1 MEEQVKKTISISI
14 TDLAVFTSRT
24 GDLSAGS
31 FNSISAIVGTRLHQ
45 KVFND
50 LKKEFSERISSEYT
64 IRYLYNAG
72 EIILKLSGRAD
83 AVLINSD
90 DNNKIDKIIEIKSHN
105 SSKTEFDK
113 LLRAEHLTQLKLYG
127 ASYLLN
133 NSVQQIELE
142 LSYVSITTTEK
153 TSNTYIMTYDEAY
166 DLINEVGS
174 SYVAFAIKLL
184 KYNESSLESIK
195 KLTFPYGQLRSG
207 QTEFIKQSLISLTS
221 KEVLFVEAPTGTGK
235 TISTLYPAIKGFL
248 RKNYSKVFYLTAK
261 TATRTVA
268 HKAINDMRQKGLIIR
283 SILLESKERICPYD
297 KKCDAKFCPLAKG
310 YYLKLKP
317 AIDEILLFDD
327 ITPDLVKRIASK
339 YEICPH
345 EFLLDTLNYCNVVI
359 GDYNHAF
366 DPRVSIV
373 RCFKDGD
380 ESQNVLLVD
389 EAHNLVN
396 RSREMYSASINLN
409 CCTQAYECVMGRDS
423 KLDKYFLQLI
433 QYFNIANR
441 CFEQHQCVF
450 NFLEEVPENK
460 TLRTED
466 FEATRE
472 RTRKLYQILW
482 CVLKYL
488 SPLLDD
494 LEEGENR
501 SQILEFFFDSRF
513 WLSVYENYY
522 DNAYITNIKI
532 TEDNTLI
539 TLDCLDASKMLN
551 DIIKDKMSVI
561 FFSATLS
568 PVQYYRSILIG
579 KDADYYKTLI
589 LPSPFP
595 SENLDLIIDT
605 SISTT
610 YKNRAQTKKRLTRR
624 IIEQLS
630 ELTGNYMIFF
640 PSFEYLNVIHNE
652 LENAID
658 NKELKNARI
667 VIQKPEM
674 NEKEKK
680 EFLSNF
686 DKSSSELLIGM
697 TVLGGHFGEGIDL
710 VGDRLKGVIIIG
722 VGIPTLSPEREIL
735 KNYYDEAFG
744 DGYAFAY
751 RFPGWEKVLQAVGRV
766 IRTNDDTGFAL
777 LIDDRLL
784 KPEYTVLYPEHWKI

>member
-1 MEEQVKKTISISI
+1 MENEVKRNISISI

-31 FNSISAIVGTRLHQ
+31 FNSISAIIGTRLHQ
-45 KVFND
+45 KVFHD
-50 LKKEFSERISSEYT
+50 LKKEYNDLISTEYSIKHAFT
-64 IRYLYNAG
+64 SND
-72 EIILKLSGRAD
+72 IILKLSGRAD
-83 AVLINSD
+83 AVLLNAENSD
-90 DNNKIDKIIEIKSHN
+90 KIDKIIEIKSHN
-105 SSKTEFDK
+105 STKTEFDK
-113 LLRAEHLTQLKLYG
+113 IVRPEHLTQLKLYG
-127 ASYLLN
+127 ACYLLN
-133 NSVQQIELE
+133 SSVQSINLE
-142 LSYVSITTTEK
+142 LSYVSITTTDK
-153 TSNTYIMTYDEAY
+153 ISKSFQMTFDEAY
-166 DLINEVGS
+166 DLINDCCK
-174 SYVAFAIKLL
+174 SYIGFAIKLL
-184 KYNESSLESIK
+184 QYNENSVESIK
-195 KLTFPYGQLRSG
+195 KMTFPYSQIRNGQS
-207 QTEFIKQSLISLTS
+207 EFMKQALVSLTS

-235 TISTLYPAIKGFL
+235 TISTLYPAIKGLL
-248 RKNYSKVFYLTAK
+248 RHNYSKIFYLTAK

-268 HKAINDMRQKGLIIR
+268 HKAINDMRKNGLIIR
-283 SILLESKERICPYD
+283 SILLESKEKICPYP

-310 YYLKLKP
+310 YYFKLKS
-317 AIDEILLFDD
+317 AIDEIILNDD

-339 YEICPH
+339 HEICPH

-366 DPRVSIV
+366 DPRVSLV
-373 RCFKDGD
+373 RCFKDGN
-380 ESQNVLLVD
+380 ESSNILLVD
-389 EAHNLVN
+389 EAHNMVN
-396 RSREMYSASINLN
+396 RSREMYSATINAQSCKN
-409 CCTQAYECVMGRDS
+409 VYESLMGRDS

-433 QYFNIANR
+433 QYFNVAQR
-441 CFEQHQCVF
+441 CFEQHQCIF

-482 CVLKYL
+482 CTLKHL
-488 SPLLDD
+488 SPILDD

-501 SQILEFFFDSRF
+501 SSILEFFFDARF

-522 DNAYITNIKI
+522 DNAYITNIKNSSDNI
-532 TEDNTLI
+532 TI
-539 TLDCLDASKMLN
+539 TLDCLDASRMLS

-595 SENLDLIIDT
+595 SENLDLTIDT

-610 YKNRAQTKKRLTRR
+610 YKNRIQTKGRITKR
-624 IIEQLS
+624 IIDQLS
-630 ELTGNYMIFF
+630 GLTGNYMIFF
-640 PSFEYLNVIHNE
+640 PSFEYLNLIKNE
-652 LENAID
+652 LEQAID
-658 NKELKNARI
+658 KKQLEKAVI
-667 VIQKPEM
+667 VCQKPEM
-674 NEKEKK
+674 NEIEKHTFLSYFEKK
-680 EFLSNF
+680 ST
-686 DKSSSELLIGM
+686 DLLIGM
-697 TVLGGHFGEGIDL
+697 SVLGGHFGEGIDL

-722 VGIPTLSPEREIL
+722 VGIPTISPEREIL

-766 IRTNDDTGFAL
+766 IRTSEDTGFAL

-784 KPEYTVLYPEHWKI
+784 KQEYTILYPEHWKI